1 MDFPL
6 KEGGIINFSYLRAS
20 EVPYDVITL
29 FLLGGYVPEMF
40 IY

>member
-6 KEGGIINFSYLRAS
+6 KEGGITSFSYLRAS
-20 EVPYDVITL
+20 EVSYDVATL
-29 FLLGGYVPEMF
+29 FLLGGYVPGMS